1 MACFKKGNRY
11 DIVTARA
18 VANLSK
24 LLSWTMPLV
33 KKDGS
38 FIAMKGNVS
47 EELTTAMPIIQ
58 KKNYI
63 LEKKVEFNLPKEN
76 SVRTILRIKYKN

>member
-1 MACFKKGNRY
+1 MLGLEKIEAIHIRAEDLAKKGNRY

-38 FIAMKGNVS
+38 FHRYERKCI
-47 EELTTAMPIIQ
+47 
-58 KKNYI
+58 
-63 LEKKVEFNLPKEN
+63 
-76 SVRTILRIKYKN
+76 RRIKYRHSYN

>member
-1 MACFKKGNRY
+1 MLELEKIEAIHIRAEDLAKQGYRY

-33 KKDGS
+33 KNICKE
-38 FIAMKGNVS
+38 K
-47 EELTTAMPIIQ
+47 L
-58 KKNYI
+58 YI
-63 LEKKVEFNLPKEN
+63 RKQ
-76 SVRTILRIKYKN
+76 SRI